1 MFENINLSDEVV
13 MVMMMVNRFKATHPR
28 FPGLI
33 SLSWLAMRQSKGDQ
47 LGSYLFPNLFSKHG
61 REDLGLPLLQII
73 IIINI
78 TIILSPICLPSMG
91 GKILGFCGGRTDDLD
106 GSASDLL
113 VPTEEQTE
121 VSLANF
127 HPPIS

>member
-1 MFENINLSDEVV
+1 
-13 MVMMMVNRFKATHPR
+13 MVIMTVNRFKAIHRR

-33 SLSWLAMRQSKGDQ
+33 SSSWLAMRQSKGDQ
-47 LGSYLFPNLFSKHG
+47 LGSYLFPNFFLKHG
-61 REDLGLPLLQII
+61 REDLGPSLLRI

-78 TIILSPICLPSMG
+78 IIILSPTLLPSMG

>member
-1 MFENINLSDEVV
+1 
-13 MVMMMVNRFKATHPR
+13 MVIMMVNRFKATHRR

-33 SLSWLAMRQSKGDQ
+33 SSFWLAMRRSKGDQ
-47 LGSYLFPNLFSKHG
+47 LGSYLVPNLFSKHG
-61 REDLGLPLLQII
+61 REDLGPSLLQII
-73 IIINI
+73 IIIINI
-78 TIILSPICLPSMG
+78 IIILSPTLLPSMG